1 MKFRS
6 TSERPG
12 VNPMNG
18 LQAFIYKLVNASAF
32 VKSLVVT
39 AVVQFNPLSLVITFK
54 VKFFNGPA

>member
-1 MKFRS
+1 MKIRS

-18 LQAFIYKLVNASAF
+18 LQACISKLVNASAF

-39 AVVQFNPLSLVITFK
+39 TVVQFNPLSLVITFEF
-54 VKFFNGPA
+54 KFL